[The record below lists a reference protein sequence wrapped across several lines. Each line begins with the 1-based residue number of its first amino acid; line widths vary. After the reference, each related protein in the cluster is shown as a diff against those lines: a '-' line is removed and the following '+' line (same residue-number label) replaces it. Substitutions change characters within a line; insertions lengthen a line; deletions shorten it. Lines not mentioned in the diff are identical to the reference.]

1 MSPRKESNI
10 SSIRSLDLRFVGD
23 LVEFVRGAGFVLDFS
38 DVSFSAFF
46 AAELNVD
53 IEDPQFSVNG
63 RSKGKRL
70 KCFLQSCNDS
80 DATRLLAALWEHRN
94 EHLLRT
100 NTPDPIPHSEQRY
113 RALLSRLSGQ
123 VQASETGAKP
133 VEIVTEGH
141 KFAKFKNDLLDVGK
155 LLPHARGYAFEAF
168 LKNLFDAFQ
177 LAAREPFR
185 VRGEQIDGSFELD
198 NEVYLLEAKWHGHA
212 IGVADLHTFHG
223 KIEQKAAWTRGLF
236 ISNSGFTEEGLAA
249 FGRGKR
255 VVCMDGLDLYELLDR
270 EIPLSQVLKVKVR
283 RAAETGSPF
292 VRVRDLYPR

>member
-1 MSPRKESNI
+1 M
-10 SSIRSLDLRFVGD
+10 
-23 LVEFVRGAGFVLDFS
+23 DFS
-38 DVSFSAFF
+38 DASFSAFF

-53 IEDPQFSVNG
+53 IENPQFSING

-70 KCFLQSCNDS
+70 KCFLQSCNDA
-80 DATRLLAALWEHRN
+80 DAVRLLAALWEHRN

-113 RALLSRLSGQ
+113 RALLNRLSGQ
-123 VQASETGAKP
+123 VQASETAAKP
-133 VEIVTEGH
+133 VKIVTEGH

-270 EIPLSQVLKVKVR
+270 EISLSQVLKVKVR

>member
-1 MSPRKESNI
+1 VNLRKESNI
-10 SSIRSLDLRFVGD
+10 SSIRSLDLRFIGD

-38 DVSFSAFF
+38 DASFSAFF

-53 IEDPQFSVNG
+53 IEDPKFSVNG
-63 RSKGKRL
+63 GSKGKRL
-70 KCFLQSCNDS
+70 KCFLQNCNDA
-80 DATRLLAALWEHRN
+80 DAVRLLAALWEHRSD
-94 EHLLRT
+94 HLLRT
-100 NTPDPIPHSEQRY
+100 DTPDPIPNSEQRY
-113 RALLSRLSGQ
+113 QALLSRLSGQ
-123 VQASETGAKP
+123 PQAAPKP
-133 VEIVTEGH
+133 KDMVLEGR
-141 KFAKFKNDLLDVGK
+141 KFAKFKNDLLEVGT

-185 VRGEQIDGSFELD
+185 VKGEQIDGSFELD
-198 NEVYLLEAKWHGHA
+198 NEVYLLEAKWHGQA

-236 ISNSGFTEEGLAA
+236 LSNSGFTEEGLAA

-255 VVCMDGLDLYELLDR
+255 VICMDGLDLYELLDR
-270 EIPLSQVLKVKVR
+270 EISLSQVLKIKVR
-283 RAAETGSPF
+283 RAAETGAPF